1 MCHMNCRFPTG
12 LHSRRTIHKFHESMR
27 TRMSCKINSE
37 GKRRL
42 LSGNGIALFPEKL
55 SMETLRARVVEE
67 PFSLPDGHVRPD
79 LRSSQWLPPMGNRI
93 RHVHTSWPCSP
104 RKGSSGGLEGGDSQ
118 DCGIAGSRD
127 DILLGLT
134 KHVRVRDDKGIHEKV
149 LPQ

>member
-1 MCHMNCRFPTG
+1 MGMSDPTSG
-12 LHSRRTIHKFHESMR
+12 VHNGSR
-27 TRMSCKINSE
+27 
-37 GKRRL
+37 L
-42 LSGNGIALFPEKL
+42 
-55 SMETLRARVVEE
+55 
-67 PFSLPDGHVRPD
+67 
-79 LRSSQWLPPMGNRI
+79 GNRI

-134 KHVRVRDDKGIHEKV
+134 KHVRVRDDKGIHEKG